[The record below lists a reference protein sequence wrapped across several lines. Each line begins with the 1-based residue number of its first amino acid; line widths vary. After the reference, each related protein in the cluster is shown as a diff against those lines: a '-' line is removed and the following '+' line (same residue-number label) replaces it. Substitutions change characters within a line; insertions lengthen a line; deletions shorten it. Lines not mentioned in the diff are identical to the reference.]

1 MFGCGGSGLGIPFH
15 SSPARHPSWVAPR
28 LRWSQASREPLNQ
41 ANMVKFLK
49 KQGFSTNTY
58 TFSPGT
64 YFAHHSHGV
73 NKKDSIVSG
82 RFLFGMH
89 GEEVILEAGDMLEVP
104 AGVTHYA
111 KVVGDE
117 PVTFI
122 DASKY

>member
-28 LRWSQASREPLNQ
+28 LRCPPMAALKVERWSQASREPLNQ

-89 GEEVILEAGDMLEVP
+89 GEEVFLLKTG
-104 AGVTHYA
+104 
-111 KVVGDE
+111 
-117 PVTFI
+117 
-122 DASKY
+122 ASF